1 MSLRKAIL
9 DVNGLCHN
17 VIAVPDDWVE
27 GDANSWQ
34 PPEGYSL
41 VDAGTRGQI
50 GAVYVN
56 GAFVDP
62 EAPEPPAPT
71 GIEKDIAALKAGFQ
85 ALVDEKVIPKDKL
98 PPDLKGDITAAT
110 VDEIV
115 P

>member
-17 VIAVPDDWVE
+17 VIALPDDWVA
-27 GDANSWQ
+27 GSLNFWQ

-56 GAFVDP
+56 GAFIDP

-98 PPDLKGDITAAT
+98 PPDLKDDITVAAA
-110 VDEIV
+110 EIV
-115 P
+115 L